1 MTQVPHVV
9 QRLTRKQHG
18 LAPLGVFIS
27 ATDPATTELAGW
39 AGYDFVLIDG
49 EHSPLDRLAVLSH
62 IRAAEAVGLVPIVRG
77 LEKSGSFIQ
86 SMLDLGAAG
95 VVLPKL
101 ETAEE
106 ARAAVAATRYAP
118 HGTRGMCPANH
129 DGQYNIAIIETR
141 KAVENIDEIVAVE
154 GMDLIHFGPGDLSA
168 DMGLNFATDLPLLQ
182 DAWKRVH
189 DATRAAG
196 KFLFSTA
203 GHGFDGADVYIQPM
217 DLIQLQQKFAASIA
231 EFRNNGF

>member
-1 MTQVPHVV
+1 
-9 QRLTRKQHG
+9 
-18 LAPLGVFIS
+18 
-27 ATDPATTELAGW
+27 
-39 AGYDFVLIDG
+39 
-49 EHSPLDRLAVLSH
+49 
-62 IRAAEAVGLVPIVRG
+62 
-77 LEKSGSFIQ
+77 
-86 SMLDLGAAG
+86 
-95 VVLPKL
+95 
-101 ETAEE
+101 
-106 ARAAVAATRYAP
+106 
-118 HGTRGMCPANH
+118 MCPANH
-129 DGQYNIAIIETR
+129 DGQYNIANYGGHMARRNQLAMAIPIIETR
-141 KAVENIDEIVAVE
+141 KAVENIEEIVAVE